1 MILFS
6 LVSVNNLSY
15 NCFLLNDLQS
25 FNIKVCMLFSFGC
38 FLLFL
43 SLIIASNISVSI
55 AIIMIHTKVLYHET
69 VFMVQDL

>member
-6 LVSVNNLSY
+6 LVSVNNLSS

-25 FNIKVCMLFSFGC
+25 FDIKVWMLFSFGC

-43 SLIIASNISVSI
+43 SLIIASNINASICSI
-55 AIIMIHTKVLYHET
+55 AVT
-69 VFMVQDL
+69 